1 MRSDKFL
8 RGREDDVQQEQS
20 GQQRQM
26 RLGVFVQVP
35 GHHVGGWRHPDA
47 VTTDWPNLPLM
58 QRIAATAERGRF
70 DMFFLGDGFATGYD
84 EHPSTIGKFEPLT
97 LLAALA
103 MTTTRL
109 GLAATGST
117 TYAEPYH
124 VARGF
129 ASLDHISG
137 GRAAWNVVTTA
148 YAKSSAVFGR
158 PHPPHAERY
167 AMAEEFVT
175 ACRLLWD
182 SWDDDAFVGDKLAG
196 RFVRPGSLQVPHFQ
210 GRYFTV
216 DGALNVPRAPQGH
229 PVLIQ
234 AGSSGPGQALA
245 ARIADV
251 VFTAQNDPAEALAF
265 YRAIKAQAVS
275 FGRRAEE
282 VLVMPGVMPVV
293 GRTQAEAQALFAE
306 LNRNIDTGQAFTVL
320 SERLGMDMSA
330 FPMDGP
336 VPTPPPTEHL
346 KSRAALLM
354 EMARRDDLT
363 LRELYYRVAAA
374 RGHLLLVGTPPQ
386 VADVLERW
394 FRTGAADGFNVMP
407 PFFPGPFDAFVDSV
421 VPILQERGLFRADYA
436 GSTLRDHLGLERPVR
451 N

>member
-1 MRSDKFL
+1 MEREEY
-8 RGREDDVQQEQS
+8 RG
-20 GQQRQM
+20 RQM
-26 RLGVFVQVP
+26 RLGVFVQAP

-47 VTTDWPNLPLM
+47 VTTGWPNLGLM
-58 QRIAATAERGRF
+58 QHIAATAERAKF
-70 DMFFLGDGFATGYD
+70 DMFFLGDGFATGYG
-84 EHPSTIGKFEPLT
+84 EHPSTIGKFEPMT

-103 MTTTRL
+103 MTTSRL

-117 TYAEPYH
+117 TYGEPYH
-124 VARGF
+124 LARAF

-167 AMAEEFVT
+167 AMAGEFVE

-182 SWDDDAFVGDKLAG
+182 SWDDDAFVGDKQEG
-196 RFVRPGSLQVPHFQ
+196 RFVKPGSLHIPDFK
-210 GRYFTV
+210 GKYFAV
-216 DGALNVPRAPQGH
+216 EGALNVPRSPQGH

-251 VFTAQNDPAEALAF
+251 VFTAQNDLDEALAF
-265 YRAIKAQAVS
+265 NRTLKAQVAG
-275 FGRRAEE
+275 FGRAPDE
-282 VLVMPGVMPVV
+282 VLVMPGVMPVI
-293 GRTQAEAQALFAE
+293 GSTEAEAQATFDE
-306 LNRNIDTGQAFTVL
+306 LNRNIDTAQAFTVL
-320 SERLGMDMSA
+320 SERLGMDMSGY
-330 FPMDGP
+330 PMDGP
-336 VPTPPPTEHL
+336 VPTPPETEHL

-354 EMARRDDLT
+354 EMARREKLS

-386 VADVLERW
+386 IADTLQRW
-394 FRTGAADGFNVMP
+394 FEAGAADGFNVMP
-407 PFFPGPFDAFVDSV
+407 PYFPGQFDAFADKV
-421 VPILQERGLFRADYA
+421 VPILQERGLFRADYT
-436 GSTLRDHLGLERPVR
+436 GRTLRDHLGLKRPVR
-451 N
+451 

>member
-1 MRSDKFL
+1 MAADDK
-8 RGREDDVQQEQS
+8 RH
-20 GQQRQM
+20 M

-47 VTTDWPNLPLM
+47 VTTDWPNLGLM
-58 QRIAATAERGRF
+58 QRIAATAERGKF
-70 DMFFLGDGFATGYD
+70 DMFFLGDGFATGYG

-103 MTTTRL
+103 MTTSRL
-109 GLAATGST
+109 GLAATAST

-137 GRAAWNVVTTA
+137 GRAGWNVVTTA

-158 PHPPHAERY
+158 QHPPHAERY
-167 AMAEEFVT
+167 AMAEEFVE

-182 SWDDDAFVGDKLAG
+182 SWDDGAFIGDKKAG
-196 RFVRPGSLQVPHFQ
+196 RFVKPGSLHVPHFK
-210 GRYFTV
+210 GRYFAIE
-216 DGALNVPRAPQGH
+216 GALNVPRPPQGH

-251 VFTAQNDPAEALAF
+251 VFTAQNDQDEALGF
-265 YRAIKAQAVS
+265 YTALKKQVAG
-275 FGRRAEE
+275 FGRRPED
-282 VLVMPGVMPVV
+282 VLVMPGIMPVI
-293 GRTQAEAQALFAE
+293 GRSEAEAQALFAE
-306 LNRNIDTGQAFTVL
+306 LNSNIDTAQAFTVL
-320 SERLGMDMSA
+320 SERLGMDMSTY
-330 FPMDGP
+330 PMDGP
-336 VPTPPPTEHL
+336 VPAPPPTEHL
-346 KSRAALLM
+346 KSRSALLM
-354 EMARRDDLT
+354 EMARRDKLT

-374 RGHLLLVGTPPQ
+374 RGHLLLVGTAVQ
-386 VADVLERW
+386 IADVLERW
-394 FRTGAADGFNVMP
+394 FRAGAADGFNVMP
-407 PFFPGPFDAFVDSV
+407 PFFPGQFDAFVGLV

-436 GSTLRDHLGLERPVR
+436 GTSLRDHLGLKRPPALR
-451 N
+451 